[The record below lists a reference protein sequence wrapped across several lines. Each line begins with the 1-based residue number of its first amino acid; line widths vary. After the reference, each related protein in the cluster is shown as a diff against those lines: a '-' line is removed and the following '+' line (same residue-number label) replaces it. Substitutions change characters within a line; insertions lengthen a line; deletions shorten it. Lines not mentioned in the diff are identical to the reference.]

1 MDKPLTLMSDMKLN
15 APCNYDKLIKIENEF
30 NFNLPNDYVEFMKK
44 HDGGEGPIGK
54 YGYLAVWNTSEAFS
68 YNYEKN
74 GPVLSDNLLYFASD
88 RGGTLFAFKMESNSC
103 TIIELQD
110 DTIDLE
116 KIEIIASS
124 FEDFIQYEY
133 DIDDSE
139 FE

>member
-1 MDKPLTLMSDMKLN
+1 MEKLLNLMSDMVLN
-15 APCNYDKLIKIENEF
+15 EPCDYSKILMLEKNF
-30 NFNLPNDYVEFMKK
+30 NFNLPRDYVEFMKK
-44 HDGGEGPIGK
+44 HNGGEGAIGK
-54 YGYLAVWNTSEAFS
+54 YGYLAVWSVEELFS

-74 GPVLSDNLLYFASD
+74 GPILSDTLLYFASD

-110 DTIDLE
+110 DTIDVNE
-116 KIEIIASS
+116 IETVASS
-124 FEDFIQYEY
+124 FGDFVQYEY